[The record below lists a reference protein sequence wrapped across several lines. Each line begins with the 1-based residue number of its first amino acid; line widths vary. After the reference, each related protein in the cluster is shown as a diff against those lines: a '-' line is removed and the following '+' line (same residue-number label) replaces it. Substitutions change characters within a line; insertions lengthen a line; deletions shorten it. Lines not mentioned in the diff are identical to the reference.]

1 MMVLSFQDGMGGA
14 NFQIA
19 GSARHI
25 SATNLSSHIPPGS
38 LSKALYSRSPDR
50 DIWLESYK
58 EEYDG
63 LVSNNTFDVIDESE
77 YKQLCHQHNIKAMPS
92 MCFFTGKKNQWGPR
106 SCQKSDS
113 STRQL

>member
-1 MMVLSFQDGMGGA
+1 MSQKYIDDGTLIPGWHGGA
-14 NFQIA
+14 NFQIS
-19 GSARHI
+19 GSVRHI

-77 YKQLCHQHNIKAMPS
+77 YKQLCHQYNIKAMPS
-92 MCFFTGKKNQWGPR
+92 MCTFTGKKPMGSPLVPKVR
-106 SCQKSDS
+106 
-113 STRQL
+113 